1 MATNVPYADSYTAL
15 TAYTHD
21 YDPNKQALKGRL
33 GGQFTTLYDLYGRSR
48 NIPAPEVEHY
58 TSKGFSLTYPTIAMT
73 GTAISGGVTEAQ
85 IITGGETIILTLTSG
100 TWAASGSVFDA
111 LRQGFLDGLTSS
123 SSGTYSFR
131 TAVAANCAV
140 TDVVRT
146 SSTIVTITLDAAA
159 TYGIVANDTVTVT
172 IPSGAVVYSNGYTA
186 YGTFQPATPTFTV
199 TAVTNLFSA
208 LVGAKFQVADT
219 YTRDSTD
226 VPMIGGVSDKI
237 VTGNVGLSEGWYATT
252 LTSVSANT
260 TYTVSELVY
269 APNGATLTIQVD
281 GFTSGDVYVESYN
294 TNFVGTGAV
303 QHVSVTFTTGATV
316 VKLRPLV
323 LTITS
328 TQGITFYVGSG
339 NSGLMGETGAVANP
353 YTATS
358 RSAGRAQ
365 MPWDAGLYTGAM
377 GSVAVLFRA
386 GYASTAAINPTLFAH
401 GPDNNNGLRFDYRD
415 ATDSFTMRRANA
427 GSSGEKASS
436 ASSHAVGDYVF
447 AVGVWTPTGLA
458 ASRNGEASLGTVT
471 ADTNIPTLSG
481 SADVGGNANVF
492 SGRELTGDAAWVALF
507 RYPMVNSEA
516 AAIYNAFGQ
525 SGRPKPTIRSL
536 DQVARGAHATAVFD
550 GRGQVFDR
558 RIAS

>member
-1 MATNVPYADSYTAL
+1 MVLSPSQRLVLLDPRATRRVSLTRSGGYIADDNDSSGLLHLPGATWIGPAVSNLWAGKARSAAGGSTVTQDSAEYPILAGVSDKVVTPGSGANEGITIASADVSAATTYTAS
-15 TAYTHD
+15 AIVKA
-21 YDPNKQALKGRL
+21 PVGA
-33 GGQFTTLYDLYGRSR
+33 TLYVLLDERTAGDVFIGSIANANL
-48 NIPAPEVEHY
+48 
-58 TSKGFSLTYPTIAMT
+58 LTDGAVQRITVT
-73 GTAISGGVTEAQ
+73 GATTTGVKLRLR
-85 IITGGETIILTLTSG
+85 ILTLTNPQ
-100 TWAASGSVFDA
+100 A
-111 LRQGFLDGLTSS
+111 
-123 SSGTYSFR
+123 
-131 TAVAANCAV
+131 
-140 TDVVRT
+140 
-146 SSTIVTITLDAAA
+146 
-159 TYGIVANDTVTVT
+159 
-172 IPSGAVVYSNGYTA
+172 
-186 YGTFQPATPTFTV
+186 
-199 TAVTNLFSA
+199 
-208 LVGAKFQVADT
+208 
-219 YTRDSTD
+219 
-226 VPMIGGVSDKI
+226 
-237 VTGNVGLSEGWYATT
+237 
-252 LTSVSANT
+252 
-260 TYTVSELVY
+260 
-269 APNGATLTIQVD
+269 
-281 GFTSGDVYVESYN
+281 
-294 TNFVGTGAV
+294 
-303 QHVSVTFTTGATV
+303 
-316 VKLRPLV
+316 
-323 LTITS
+323 
-328 TQGITFYVGSG
+328 ITFYAAGWMS
-339 NSGLMGETGAVANP
+339 ETGAVANP

-358 RSAGRAQ
+358 RSAGRGQ

-447 AVGVWTPTGLA
+447 VVGVWTPTGLA
-458 ASRNGEASLGTVT
+458 SSRNGEATLNTVT

-481 SADVGGNANVF
+481 SADLGGNANVF